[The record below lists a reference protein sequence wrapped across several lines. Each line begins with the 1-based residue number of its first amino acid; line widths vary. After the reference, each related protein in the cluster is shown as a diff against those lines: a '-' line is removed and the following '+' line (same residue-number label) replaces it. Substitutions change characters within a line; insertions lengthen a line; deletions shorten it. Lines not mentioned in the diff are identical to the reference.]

1 MPELPEVETV
11 VRELREEICGDIIS
25 SVEIFPVI
33 QLCRETW
40 IRSRNNCA
48 EENLWM
54 LGVGPNI

>member
-25 SVEIFPVI
+25 SVEIF
-33 QLCRETW
+33 
-40 IRSRNNCA
+40 RNNPIVQGDLDTFQEQLW

-54 LGVGPNI
+54 LGAGPNI